1 MNIWSYLEA
10 YPPIK
15 IRLLARTDG
24 GRRAITNAEIA
35 IAGGF
40 TLERVEAISRLTD
53 WESVTLSEMRL
64 FCDACNF
71 NPLSRTDRNRINDYE
86 RKCLLRNF
94 KPMQWL
100 KRSPAYTKEFLPL
113 IRILANLERS
123 PTSHVA

>member
-1 MNIWSYLEA
+1 MGQLGATWGEYKRKNGMDNRNLTIHQTNYPRMNIWSYLEA

-64 FCDACNF
+64 F
-71 NPLSRTDRNRINDYE
+71 
-86 RKCLLRNF
+86 
-94 KPMQWL
+94 
-100 KRSPAYTKEFLPL
+100 
-113 IRILANLERS
+113 
-123 PTSHVA
+123 